1 MSFFAAGSWENDIIF
16 GGFLKQIVDPSCF
29 VRALK
34 PSNVTDQN
42 ALYYT
47 MPYLFYFHPKISS
60 YKRWPLFSLKWLQRS
75 MMLIHSLCLT
85 AFPKCSYFI

>member
-1 MSFFAAGSWENDIIF
+1 MMSFFAAGSWENDIIF

-47 MPYLFYFHPKISS
+47 MPYLFYFHPKITSGVAS
-60 YKRWPLFSLKWLQRS
+60 FVRKMAPE
-75 MMLIHSLCLT
+75 HVVV
-85 AFPKCSYFI
+85 